1 MDAALAIASRREVRE
16 YDGRPIPADV
26 ERRIPEAGRVAG
38 SAQNRQPW
46 RFVVLED
53 RALRERV
60 AATVFDPTNVLGA
73 QLVVAVVVAGKGPL
87 AFDAGRAAQNMLLAA
102 WNEGV
107 GGSPNGMPD
116 PERTGELLG
125 LRDGERPV
133 IVLSFGYP
141 AQPRDP
147 TSRSIEEWLRRAN
160 RKPLEE
166 LVERL

>member
-1 MDAALAIASRREVRE
+1 VDTVLAIASRREVRDYE
-16 YDGRPIPADV
+16 TRPIPDDI
-26 ERRIPEAGRVAG
+26 ERRILEAGRVAG

-46 RFVVLED
+46 RFLLVQD
-53 RALRERV
+53 HSLRERV
-60 AATVFDPTNVLGA
+60 AATVFARANVLRA
-73 QLVVAVVVAGKGPL
+73 QLVVAIVVAGKGPL

-125 LRDGERPV
+125 VREGERPV